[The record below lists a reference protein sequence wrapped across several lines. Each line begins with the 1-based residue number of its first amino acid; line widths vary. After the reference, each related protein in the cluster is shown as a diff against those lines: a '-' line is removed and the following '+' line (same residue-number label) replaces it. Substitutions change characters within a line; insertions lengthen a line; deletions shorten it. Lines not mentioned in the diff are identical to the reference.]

1 MYTSISHRS
10 RLASVLLQSV
20 PIELPCDICLHIN
33 AVTSLHLLE
42 ITGAALSCSS
52 SSSSTASSVVDS
64 ISSLGGEWSAE
75 GCTMVSV
82 LESVVVSSPVA
93 SSLLSS
99 YCLLFLFL
107 LYIVYQKKLK

>member
-1 MYTSISHRS
+1 MM
-10 RLASVLLQSV
+10 ASSSLSV
-20 PIELPCDICLHIN
+20 N

-52 SSSSTASSVVDS
+52 SSSMAASVVGS
-64 ISSLGGEWSAE
+64 ISSQGGEWSAE

-93 SSLLSS
+93 SSLL
-99 YCLLFLFL
+99 LLLALSFPL
-107 LYIVYQKKLK
+107 IHCI